1 VSDADAWMEKVR
13 GWAASHPQA
22 GDPVLTDG
30 EYLERLEEEVKL
42 LPEREKLLRDVV
54 SAVLE
59 AWDMLTHDECYCRE
73 DDRVEETLDALAAYD
88 ARKGTDEVPKVR

>member
-1 VSDADAWMEKVR
+1 MEKVR

-42 LPEREKLLRDVV
+42 LREREKLLE
-54 SAVLE
+54 AVAEAAKRRELASRGIDNGPERVTADILLWNELE
-59 AWDMLTHDECYCRE
+59 T
-73 DDRVEETLDALAAYD
+73 LAAYD